1 MRRLPFK
8 SYFPT
13 ARGWWRNYKARETVF
28 PFYASFKLTSRCLF
42 NCPFCNVK
50 KAPNPDLSTSDV
62 KAILDNLS
70 RSSVLLT
77 SFEGGEPLLRK
88 DIGELLRHARQCRF
102 YLLFTTSMKNIFDY
116 PLEEYAKF
124 IDFFHISIDEG
135 HNNLEL
141 FSMLP
146 RIAEL
151 PTQVSVQTVV
161 TADSINALD
170 DKVKRCWEAG
180 VNMVVMPAARMD
192 KAVNCFPD
200 ISALEAKINALRR
213 QYPNTIHT
221 PQGYFSAYA
230 ERKCTSASIIV
241 APDGRLYYPC
251 HIRGTKG
258 PDLRT
263 HDLNGWLITRDA
275 RNMRQQMQHCER
287 NCGWYQYYATA
298 SYTSMVDFVKA
309 AWPMLHKTFTKKQR
323 RDTRRINEE
332 ADKEITV
339 QPPVR

>member
-13 ARGWWRNYKARETVF
+13 ALGLWRNYTAREAIF
-28 PFYASFKLTSRCLF
+28 PVYASFKLTSRCLF
-42 NCPFCNVK
+42 DCPFCNVK
-50 KAPNPDLSTSDV
+50 KAPNPDLPTSDI

-88 DIGELLRHARQCRF
+88 DIGELLRHARRCSF
-102 YLLFTTSMKNIFDY
+102 YLLFTTSMKNIFEY
-116 PLEEYAKF
+116 PLEEYARF
-124 IDFFHISIDEG
+124 IDFFHLSIDEG
-135 HNNLEL
+135 HDNLEL
-141 FSMLP
+141 LSVLP

-161 TADSINALD
+161 TADSIDALD
-170 DKVKRCWEAG
+170 DKVERCWQAG
-180 VNMVVMPAARMD
+180 VNIVVMPATSMD
-192 KAVNCFPD
+192 KAVDCFPD
-200 ISALEAKINALRR
+200 IGALEAKINSLRR

-221 PQGYFSAYA
+221 PQGYFSAYIK
-230 ERKCTSASIIV
+230 RKCSPASIII

-263 HDLNGWLITRDA
+263 HDLNGWLNTNDA
-275 RNMRQQMQHCER
+275 RNMRQQMRHCER
-287 NCGWYQYYATA
+287 NCGWYQYYAIA
-298 SYTSMVDFVKA
+298 SYTSIVDFIEAVR
-309 AWPMLHKTFTKKQR
+309 PMLHRTFPKKQR
-323 RDTRRINEE
+323 SDTPR
-332 ADKEITV
+332 
-339 QPPVR
+339 